1 MLRLKRL
8 THEDAYYASGQE
20 LALVEQ
26 DLEGVKRDITEYES
40 LIKEALKGGDEG
52 TAEEYATAILEL
64 QEYEKELM
72 EEKRDL
78 EKLRIYS
85 GIKMRSEG
93 RMGENVDVLR
103 KYASRETEKLKKFN
117 HDKYDLRDVS
127 TKLGKMADA
136 SRKARKGAVKE
147 PYKSKDVQK
156 LLARYR
162 SEIETSEKEAK
173 REKDEVRRLVE
184 GD

>member
-1 MLRLKRL
+1 MLRLKKI

-26 DLEGVKRDITEYES
+26 DLEGVRKDIEEYES
-40 LIKEALKGGDEG
+40 LVKEALKNGDEG

-85 GIKMRSEG
+85 GIRMRSEG

-103 KYASRETEKLKKFN
+103 KYATKETERLKKYEN
-117 HDKYDLRDVS
+117 DKYNLRDVS
-127 TKLGKMADA
+127 IKLGKMADA
-136 SRKARKGAVKE
+136 SRKARKGAVRE
-147 PYKSKDVQK
+147 PYRSKDVK
-156 LLARYR
+156 NLLKRYR
-162 SEIETSEKEAK
+162 AEIETSEKEAK
-173 REKDEVRRLVE
+173 KEKDEVRRLVE
-184 GD
+184 G